1 MNFTTKNKSRVTL
14 LSKDNYQHF
23 SYEVTRGSSFRYN
36 FLKII
41 IYRHSEIFH
50 YMPICL
56 SSYLVLFYFN
66 TRENICDEEFGFIFE
81 KSFYIINFESVLVDD
96 YRCINLSG
104 VNTYKYKIF
113 KYDAGFRFLTGYL
126 GLEFEILPRAVNQ
139 YLRVELTEEELTEL
153 IRSKLPF

>member
-23 SYEVTRGSSFRYN
+23 SYEVIRGSSFIYN

-41 IYRHSEIFH
+41 IHRHSEIF
-50 YMPICL
+50 YYTPVCL

-96 YRCINLSG
+96 YRCTNLCK
-104 VNTYKYKIF
+104 VHTYQYKIF
-113 KYDAGFRFLTGYL
+113 KYDPGFRFLSGYSE
-126 GLEFEILPRAVNQ
+126 LEFEILPRDANP
-139 YLRVELTEEELTEL
+139 YLKIELTEEELAEL
-153 IRSKLPF
+153 IRDRSPF